1 MLIRRPRG
9 YPQTQLRDV
18 EFGFGES
25 RFCISD
31 FVTRSGDTR
40 FRDSMS
46 ARRVRRPVFRYGQTY
61 HAACSLATNSIS
73 HSKVVFLGAFA
84 LLVAVAA
91 VPISFRADR
100 SPMKANS
107 TLNCYDSA
115 GNYEPCV
122 TRASVSPSQFN
133 EGTTEAH
140 QAAQSR

>member
-1 MLIRRPRG
+1 MSALPRHVCGVLIRRPRG
-9 YPQTQLRDV
+9 YPQTQLRHV

-46 ARRVRRPVFRYGQTY
+46 ARRVSRPVFQIWPNLSCRLQLTRP
-61 HAACSLATNSIS
+61 NSIS

-91 VPISFRADR
+91 V
-100 SPMKANS
+100 
-107 TLNCYDSA
+107 
-115 GNYEPCV
+115 
-122 TRASVSPSQFN
+122 
-133 EGTTEAH
+133 
-140 QAAQSR
+140 

>member
-1 MLIRRPRG
+1 MSALPRHVCGVLIRRPRG

-61 HAACSLATNSIS
+61 HAGCSLRD
-73 HSKVVFLGAFA
+73 KFDFA
-84 LLVAVAA
+84 
-91 VPISFRADR
+91 
-100 SPMKANS
+100 
-107 TLNCYDSA
+107 
-115 GNYEPCV
+115 
-122 TRASVSPSQFN
+122 
-133 EGTTEAH
+133 
-140 QAAQSR
+140 